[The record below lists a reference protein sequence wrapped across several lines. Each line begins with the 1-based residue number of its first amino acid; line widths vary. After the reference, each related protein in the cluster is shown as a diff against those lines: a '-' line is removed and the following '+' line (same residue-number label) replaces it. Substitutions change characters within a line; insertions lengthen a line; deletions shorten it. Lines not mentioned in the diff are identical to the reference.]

1 MISEEMIKMKKE
13 MMIGGT
19 GENVSASTASP
30 KVIGHPWLEI
40 HLDKGD
46 GGPLRLTAH
55 SRTVNY

>member
-1 MISEEMIKMKKE
+1 MIKMKKE